1 MTTHDHAED
10 KPRRIGFKRWI
21 FLGLM
26 ILGALMAWNVG
37 GFWGGIWRPVPP
49 AVILPAEPAWP
60 GLYLLPGVPLTN
72 TMLSTLIA
80 TLLLFAVALFA
91 VQPHVRSGQEVPS
104 NFFYHVMEVG
114 VEFFWNTAQS
124 VAGKWARPIFAFS
137 MSIFLVVLMV
147 NLFKLVPIHETVG
160 YVKKGHGN
168 IQGYATVPVFG
179 GALHLLD
186 GSNPFP
192 KDQRE
197 EHSAEASHAEGEDAS
212 HSESEAAHGEES
224 EYWNSTEPCPDCEIV
239 PTFRGAATDLNFT
252 ASLAIVTMLM
262 VQVFGVMALGPGY
275 FVKFFNVTTMIKKPI
290 FGLIDFLVGIL
301 ELISEIAKVLS
312 FSLRLFGV
320 IFAGTLLLSIVST
333 LSFGGAQPTAF
344 FVPGLLLGLE
354 LFVGIIQAYVFSTLA
369 LTFMSQATV
378 SHHGD
383 DHAEAH

>member
-21 FLGLM
+21 FLALM
-26 ILGALMAWNVG
+26 IIGAGLAW
-37 GFWGGIWRPVPP
+37 FAKGIWVPVPP
-49 AVILPAEPAWP
+49 AVILPAEAAWP
-60 GLYLLPGVPLTN
+60 GLYILPGVPLTN

-80 TLLLFAVALFA
+80 TGLLFAIALFG

-104 NFFYHVMEVG
+104 NFWYHVMEVG

-137 MSIFLVVLMV
+137 MTIFLVVLSV

-160 YVKKGHGN
+160 YTKKAEGG
-168 IQGYATVPVFG
+168 IQGYATVPVLG
-179 GALHLLD
+179 GAVHLLD

-192 KDQRE
+192 KDQRVE
-197 EHSAEASHAEGEDAS
+197 EKPSEGEAEHD
-212 HSESEAAHGEES
+212 EEKS
-224 EYWNSTEPCPDCEIV
+224 KYWNSTEPCPDCEIV

>member
-1 MTTHDHAED
+1 LNFERRKALTTHDHAED

-26 ILGALMAWNVG
+26 ILGAVMAWVVG
-37 GFWGGIWRPVPP
+37 DIWKPVPP

-60 GLYLLPGVPLTN
+60 GLYILPGVPLTN

-80 TLLLFAVALFA
+80 TGLLFLVALFA

-104 NFFYHVMEVG
+104 NFFYHTMEVG

-147 NLFKLVPIHETVG
+147 NLFKLVPIHETIG
-160 YVKKGHGN
+160 YVKKGHGS
-168 IQGYATVPVFG
+168 IQGYETVPVLG
-179 GALHLLD
+179 GAVHLLN
-186 GSNPFP
+186 GSKPFP
-192 KDQRE
+192 KDQRVEE
-197 EHSAEASHAEGEDAS
+197 EHSEDAAHTEGEAG
-212 HSESEAAHGEES
+212 HSEEKS
-224 EYWNSTEPCPDCEIV
+224 EYWNSTEPCKDCEIV

-262 VQVFGVMALGPGY
+262 VQVFGVMALGPSY
-275 FVKFFNVTTMIKKPI
+275 FTKFFNFTTMIKKPI

>member
-21 FLGLM
+21 FLALM
-26 ILGALMAWNVG
+26 IIGAGLAW
-37 GFWGGIWRPVPP
+37 FAKGIWVPVPP
-49 AVILPAEPAWP
+49 AVILPAEQAWP
-60 GLYLLPGVPLTN
+60 GLYILPGVPLTN
-72 TMLSTLIA
+72 TMLSTFIA
-80 TLLLFAVALFA
+80 TGLLFLVALFA

-114 VEFFWNTAQS
+114 VEFFWSTAQS
-124 VAGKWARPIFAFS
+124 MAGKWARPIFAFS

-147 NLFKLVPIHETVG
+147 NLFKLVPIHETIG
-160 YVKKGHGN
+160 YTKLAHGN
-168 IQGYATVPVFG
+168 IQGYETVPVLG
-179 GALHLLD
+179 GAVHLLN
-186 GSNPFP
+186 GSKPFSEETSAA
-192 KDQRE
+192 E
-197 EHSAEASHAEGEDAS
+197 EHSEDAS
-212 HSESEAAHGEES
+212 HSEGEAAHGEES
-224 EYWNSTEPCPDCEIV
+224 EYWNSAEPCKNCEVV

-262 VQVFGVMALGPGY
+262 VQVFGVMALGRGY
-275 FVKFFNVTTMIKKPI
+275 FTKFLNFTTIIKKPI

-333 LSFGGAQPTAF
+333 LSFGGAQPTIF